1 MTDHKTVREAFEKEW
16 PNWDKYPSGNYMDE
30 IVQTA
35 WGNFQAGYA
44 AALDRI
50 EAVETVT
57 VEDVIRTVMK
67 GCHGT
72 LNPKHVRWAV
82 DALSERYPN
91 GLRITKEK

>member
-44 AALDRI
+44 AAR
-50 EAVETVT
+50 
-57 VEDVIRTVMK
+57 
-67 GCHGT
+67 
-72 LNPKHVRWAV
+72 NS
-82 DALSERYPN
+82 LS
-91 GLRITKEK
+91 